1 MKAIV
6 ISEECHGFIGLADTL
21 EHAIDFLMD
30 EDWLNEETTIPVFN
44 DETKSWEDVSIT
56 ERFGEH
62 WGNTLRS
69 AKDCDELNDAF
80 NDCFFF
86 YEMDVYTGED

>member
-1 MKAIV
+1 MKVIV
-6 ISEECHGFIGLADTL
+6 ISEECHGFIGLADTP

-30 EDWLNEETTIPVFN
+30 EDWLNEGTTIPVFN
-44 DETKSWEDVSIT
+44 HTTRNWDSVSLT

-69 AKDCDELNDAF
+69 AKNCDELNDAF
-80 NDCFFF
+80 NEGFSF
-86 YEMDVYTGED
+86 YEMDVYSGED